1 MAMLL
6 TLLLGTMIFGD
17 AHAVHV
23 HPLAHH
29 RSEQT

>member
-1 MAMLL
+1 MTMLL
-6 TLLLGTMIFGD
+6 TLPLGTMIFER

-23 HPLAHH
+23 HPLARH